1 MRTRAILISL
11 ICNLAVSAA
20 FAQST
25 VTATDLQH
33 HRWVLETINDDTLP
47 ATENKG
53 KIPELDFGEQMQVT
67 GNTGCNQFNGQAVLR
82 DGFFLVEA
90 MASTRMMCPP
100 PWGDIERQLQTAL
113 GSESTAILD
122 ENRNLI
128 LTTAGTSLEF
138 RLEDSGV
145 PHQIGYR
152 TADKGFSAPTSVQ
165 AQLDEDDILKD
176 PIFRFPQ
183 IDEAFASWNATKKR
197 LNEEKDIQFGI
208 DYNTMSQGIS
218 DTAGDED
225 SGALGILRVYGIF
238 GLLRSNDDDFG
249 RLVVK
254 VDHRHTLFSDIAPA
268 ALAGQAGYIGLTG
281 TLFSDTDGLTLVDL
295 NYQQSFNN
303 RRTGFIVGRFDPNDY
318 MDVLGYA
325 NPWSTFSNVTSL
337 MNTSIALPDA
347 MLGIGAGHQ
356 LNDQWYIKG
365 SINDANGVVT
375 ETKAFQGGAEFF
387 KWAEVGWSPSA
398 EQRYLT
404 NVHVVAWHVD
414 KRDKAGIPSAHGF
427 TIGANKTSADGRW
440 MGFMRAGWS
449 DGSAPIYKETYT
461 AGFLRKFRRNA
472 DLLGVAVNW
481 GDPPDSSLDS
491 QTTGE
496 FFYRLQF
503 SQNLAITP
511 SMQLLKDPALNP
523 DEDMIWVW
531 SLRIRLTM

>member
-1 MRTRAILISL
+1 MYR
-11 ICNLAVSAA
+11 
-20 FAQST
+20 
-25 VTATDLQH
+25 
-33 HRWVLETINDDTLP
+33 ETL
-47 ATENKG
+47 
-53 KIPELDFGEQMQVT
+53 
-67 GNTGCNQFNGQAVLR
+67 GCNQFNGTAVLR
-82 DGFFLVEA
+82 DGFFLIEA

-128 LTTAGTSLEF
+128 LTSAGTRFEF
-138 RLEDSGV
+138 RLEDWVRAANLAANASDREGARGFQGRGSRTRYSEAPPRLGERNSSAGEIDEADDSGM

-225 SGALGILRVYGIF
+225 AGALGILRVYGIF
-238 GLLRSNDDDFG
+238 GLIHSNDDDYG

-281 TLFSDTDGLTLVDL
+281 TLFSDTDGLTLVDV

-325 NPWSTFSNVTSL
+325 NPWSTFSNIASL

-347 MLGIGAGHQ
+347 ALGLGAAHQ

-375 ETKAFQGGAEFF
+375 ETRAFQGGAEFF

-414 KRDKAGIPSAHGF
+414 ERDNAGIPSAHGF

-472 DLLGVAVNW
+472 DLLGVSVNW

-511 SMQLLKDPALNP
+511 SIQLLREPALNP
-523 DEDMIWVW
+523 DEDTIWVW